1 LAGEQ
6 YPAPVDVVKPRD
18 DGRLIL
24 AGGGPIFTAAPPPG
38 PTERSVMTDF
48 PKLTYERL
56 QVGEEFVSDTFLVT
70 PEEIETYAFAVD
82 DHHPWFF
89 EDSPFGGPVAHP
101 TLLGNQALRLRHSRY
116 TVPGGLHAKM
126 EFEFVEPIRPGMR
139 ARSRG
144 RVVDKY
150 ERRGKPYMV
159 TEFTTEDERGTVL
172 VRGRF
177 TQMLFRD

>member
-1 LAGEQ
+1 M
-6 YPAPVDVVKPRD
+6 
-18 DGRLIL
+18 
-24 AGGGPIFTAAPPPG
+24 
-38 PTERSVMTDF
+38 TEFRT
-48 PKLTYERL
+48 LTYDGL

-101 TLLGNQALRLRHSRY
+101 TLLANQALRLRHSRY
-116 TVPGGLHAKM
+116 IVPAGLHAKM

-150 ERRGKPYMV
+150 ERRGRPYMV
-159 TEFTTEDERGTVL
+159 TEYVTEDEHGTVL

-177 TQMLFRD
+177 TQMIIRGERHEH